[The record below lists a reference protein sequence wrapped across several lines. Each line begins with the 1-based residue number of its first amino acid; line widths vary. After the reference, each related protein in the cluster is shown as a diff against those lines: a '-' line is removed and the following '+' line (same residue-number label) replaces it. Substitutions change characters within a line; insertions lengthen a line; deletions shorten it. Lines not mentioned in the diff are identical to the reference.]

1 VVEKAGAATP
11 RAQGSQGR
19 GVQAEA
25 ARTQQHAV
33 DKAQAAMAEQEYT
46 RRAAAVR
53 FEIEPIEEK
62 LSAEEADWDKER
74 QRLKAAFR
82 RAAE

>member
-1 VVEKAGAATP
+1 VRK
-11 RAQGSQGR
+11 
-19 GVQAEA
+19 EA
-25 ARTQQHAV
+25 KEEASRQKQRERRQHAV
-33 DKAQAAMAEQEYT
+33 DKAQAALAEQEYT
-46 RRAAAVR
+46 RRAAALR

>member
-1 VVEKAGAATP
+1 VRK
-11 RAQGSQGR
+11 
-19 GVQAEA
+19 EA
-25 ARTQQHAV
+25 KEEASRQKQRERRQFAV
-33 DKAQAAMAEQEYT
+33 DKAQAALAEQEYT
-46 RRAAAVR
+46 RRAAKLR